1 MSASG
6 QCEGLVYETK
16 FSPLIYDIFCA
27 GTSRRMSDLHLT
39 RSLQTE
45 VKEKRLVDIYLIRA
59 GMLRFSLLM
68 SVSEPGSLPE
78 PEFLA
83 ALLTLVSTR
92 CHLDTPLTCCVIY
105 PIRLMS

>member
-1 MSASG
+1 MTELGKSSSKSM
-6 QCEGLVYETK
+6 VTYMYYIHT
-16 FSPLIYDIFCA
+16 
-27 GTSRRMSDLHLT
+27 GTSRRMSDLQLS

-45 VKEKRLVDIYLIRA
+45 VKEKRLVDVYLIRA

-83 ALLTLVSTR
+83 ALLTLVGK
-92 CHLDTPLTCCVIY
+92 
-105 PIRLMS
+105 

>member
-1 MSASG
+1 MTELGKS
-6 QCEGLVYETK
+6 
-16 FSPLIYDIFCA
+16 FSKSMVTYMCNINT
-27 GTSRRMSDLHLT
+27 GTSRRMSDLQLS

-45 VKEKRLVDIYLIRA
+45 VKEKRLVDVYLIRA

-83 ALLTLVSTR
+83 ALLTLVSE
-92 CHLDTPLTCCVIY
+92 
-105 PIRLMS
+105 PILWKFHTL